1 MKVLKQTDLMQEGEN
16 FTQSEETLAKL
27 LADASI
33 GLNEQGKKFKVT
45 VKKNYINDVLMYNKG
60 AQNVA

>member
-1 MKVLKQTDLMQEGEN
+1 MQEGEN
-16 FTQSEETLAKL
+16 FTQSEETLAKM

-33 GLNEQGKKFKVT
+33 ALNEQGKKFKVT
-45 VKKNYINDVLMYNKG
+45 VKKNYINDVLMYKKG

>member
-1 MKVLKQTDLMQEGEN
+1 MQEGEN

-60 AQNVA
+60 AQKVA

>member
-1 MKVLKQTDLMQEGEN
+1 MKVLKQTDLKQEGEN

-33 GLNEQGKKFKVT
+33 DLNEQGKKFKVT